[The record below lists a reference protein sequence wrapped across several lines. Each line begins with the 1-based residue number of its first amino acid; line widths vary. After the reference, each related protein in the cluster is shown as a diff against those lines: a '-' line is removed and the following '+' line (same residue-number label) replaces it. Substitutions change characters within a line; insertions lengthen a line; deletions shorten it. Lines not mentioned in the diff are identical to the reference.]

1 MARHIPLYKAA
12 LELLRAIALNNQ
24 LVSLL
29 IPEKNKSG
37 PSISSLLKNMKHCV
51 DTYAS
56 KLRSV
61 LREVDNLTYKQRN
74 N

>member
-12 LELLRAIALNNQ
+12 LELLRAMALNNQ

-29 IPEKNKSG
+29 LPQKSVN
-37 PSISSLLKNMKHCV
+37 PSISSLLKNMKTCV

-56 KLRSV
+56 KLRLV
-61 LREVDNLTYKQRN
+61 CGFFVFQIIFLFCI
-74 N
+74 